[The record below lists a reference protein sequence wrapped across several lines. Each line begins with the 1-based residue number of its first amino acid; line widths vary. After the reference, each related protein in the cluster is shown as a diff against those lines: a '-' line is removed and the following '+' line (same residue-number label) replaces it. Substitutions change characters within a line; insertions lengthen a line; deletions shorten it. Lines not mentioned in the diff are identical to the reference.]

1 MAVNNA
7 QFIPGNPIFQPIR
20 PLDKGIQLHVSPQMA
35 EVGSLQKATNYQ
47 VIPNGLQRREAQQRY
62 SDLQVNYGPIQ
73 GMYTFFNSS
82 TGLQKTIVIDQKFI
96 YEITPSTFTG
106 KYWVYDTGT
115 ITATAANTTIT
126 GSGTTWDTDQH
137 LQEGDVIVLDLDGSG
152 NGPEELLVDSITD
165 DTHLE
170 VKVAPAS
177 SHAAGSDYEI
187 RRAFKTAEGRYVD
200 AVVTADSKI
209 MFVDGTRT
217 MYSYDGATFEEA
229 SSAATVIPYSIAYFR
244 DRLYFG
250 QVKIAADEYRYR
262 IMWTEPGVFD
272 VIPTTNYLDLPYQ
285 PGEIIDLEVMGNQL
299 VAFFADAIYI
309 GIPSQIPTLP
319 VYFQRLS
326 SGNIGMVGMKAVTQ
340 FFDSLFF
347 VGTDDI
353 YHLSTQG
360 IQPIGVPIIRETL
373 DKSNYKERIY
383 AVADSLR
390 SRIAFGFTKDGY
402 IEELWV
408 YDYRSK
414 AWGMEKLACDSLS
427 VLAIFEGYT
436 IDGLDDLQ
444 GSMTIDL
451 LDTYFP
457 SIDTMTYSRI
467 GEYNLY
473 PSIDSRVHYFINQ
486 TTDISGSIVSVIETQ
501 DYDLGKPG
509 FLKTFSGL
517 SLKLES
523 SIASNLSF
531 TVEGSIDRGDNW
543 SSLGTLSIDAGDTE
557 GKVDFKLTG
566 GIGRIRL
573 TSTTDNLQYIVNEMV
588 LKIKLRGKE
597 VRF

>member
-1 MAVNNA
+1 MPVNNA

-20 PLDKGIQLHVSPQMA
+20 PLDKGIQLHMSSQLA
-35 EVGSLQKATNYQ
+35 EMGSLQKATNFQ
-47 VIPNGLQRREAQQRY
+47 VIPNGLQRRETQQRY
-62 SDLQVNYGPIQ
+62 SDQQVNYGPIQ
-73 GMYTFFNSS
+73 DMYVFFDST
-82 TGLQKTIVIDQKFI
+82 TGLQKTIVVDQKFI

-106 KYWVYDTGT
+106 KYWVYNTGT

-126 GSGTTWDTDQH
+126 GSGTLWDTDGH

-152 NGPEELLVDSITD
+152 NGPEELIVDSITD

-200 AVVTADSKI
+200 AVVTADNKI
-209 MFVDGTRT
+209 MFVDGTRI
-217 MYSYDGATFEEA
+217 MYSYDGTDFEEA
-229 SSAATVIPYSIAYFR
+229 SSAATVIPYSITYFR
-244 DRLYFG
+244 DRLFFG
-250 QVKIAADEYRYR
+250 QVKIGATEYRYR

-285 PGEIIDLEVMGNQL
+285 AGDIIDLEVMGNQM
-299 VAFFADAIYI
+299 VAFFADSIYI

-319 VYFQRLS
+319 VYFQRLAT
-326 SGNIGMVGMKAVTQ
+326 GNVGLVGMKAATQ

-347 VGTDDI
+347 VGSDNI

-360 IQPIGVPIIRETL
+360 IQPIGTPILKQTIKE
-373 DKSNYKERIY
+373 SNFKERIY
-383 AVADSLR
+383 AVTDALK
-390 SRIAFGFTKDGY
+390 SRIVFGFTKDSY

-414 AWGMEKLACDSLS
+414 AWGMEELSCDSLS
-427 VLAIFEGYT
+427 VVSIFEGYT
-436 IDGLDDLQ
+436 IDSLDDLQ
-444 GSMTIDL
+444 VNMTIDL
-451 LDTYFP
+451 LDNYFP
-457 SIDTMTYSRI
+457 SIDSMTYSKV
-467 GEYNLY
+467 GDYNLY
-473 PSIDSRVHYFINQ
+473 PTIDNRVHYFVNQ
-486 TTDISGSIVSVIETQ
+486 TTDATGSIVSIIETQ

-517 SLKLES
+517 SLKLEN
-523 SIASNLSF
+523 SITTDLTF
-531 TVEGSIDRGDNW
+531 TVEGSLNRGDSW
-543 SSLGTLSIDAGDTE
+543 TSLGTLSIDAGDTE
-557 GKVDFKLTG
+557 QKVDFKLTG
-566 GIGRIRL
+566 SLGRFRI
-573 TSTTDNLQYIVNEMV
+573 TSSTDNLLYIVNEIV

-597 VRF
+597 TRF